1 MLLLGIFIG
10 LGLSICLWLWHS
22 IQFHRYFGRSDYSKR
37 KSFVLGWRYK
47 FARLKERQQS
57 LEQELLSLQNLLEN
71 APSGYLQVDEENQLL
86 WCNQQARQILSLE
99 KWQPGQ
105 VRLLLEVVRSYELD
119 RLVEKTRDRNSSQ
132 QKEWVFHPSCENA
145 EAMLEQKSVVLRA
158 TGLPLPQGQVGVFL
172 ENRQQ
177 LLEISQA
184 RDRAF
189 SDLAHEL
196 RTPLTS
202 MRLVVETLQ
211 DRVDAPIARWV
222 NLLLKEVDRL
232 IDLVQSWLDLTRLES
247 NPATQ
252 LNCQPLEIQT
262 LINSVWESLE
272 PIAQRQKVQL
282 AFTNVDNA
290 WINADKSRL
299 HQVFFNLIHNSIKY
313 SPPNG
318 VVRVEANVNIP
329 LEDKNQNKAEN
340 SPLLEINIIDSGVG
354 FAPEDL
360 PHIFQ
365 RFYRGD
371 KARSRSIKGDGD
383 STLDGS
389 GLGLAIV
396 HQILT
401 AHGGTIKAMNHPHT
415 GGAWLQ
421 IHLPQVMA
429 KSVVQD
435 YI

>member
-1 MLLLGIFIG
+1 MLLLGILIG
-10 LGLSICLWLWHS
+10 LGLSVCLWLWYT
-22 IQFHRYFGRSDYSKR
+22 IQFHRYFGRDYPKR
-37 KSFVLGWRYK
+37 KYRVVGWPYN
-47 FARLKERQQS
+47 FAKLKERQQC
-57 LEQELLSLQNLLEN
+57 LEQQLFSLQNLLEN
-71 APSGYLQVDEENQLL
+71 APLGYLQVDEENQLL
-86 WCNQQARQILSLE
+86 WCNLEARQMLSLE

-119 RLVEKTRDRNSSQ
+119 RLIEKTRDRHSSQ

-177 LLEISQA
+177 LLEMSQA

-211 DRVDAPIARWV
+211 DRLDPPIVRWV

-252 LNCQPLEIQT
+252 LNCQPLKIKT

-282 AFTNVDNA
+282 AFTDTDNG
-290 WINADKSRL
+290 WVNADKARL

-313 SPPNG
+313 SPSDG
-318 VVRVEANVNIP
+318 VVRVEANVILT
-329 LEDKNQNKAEN
+329 LEDQNQNE
-340 SPLLEINIIDSGVG
+340 SESLSLLEINIIDSGVG
-354 FAPEDL
+354 FAQEDL
-360 PHIFQ
+360 PYIFQ

-371 KARSRSIKGDGD
+371 KARSRSIKGEGD

-396 HQILT
+396 HQILI
-401 AHGGTIKAMNHPHT
+401 AHGGTIKAMNHPQT

>member
-10 LGLSICLWLWHS
+10 LGLSICLWLWQT
-22 IQFHRYFGRSDYSKR
+22 IQFHRYFGRFDYSKR

-47 FARLKERQQS
+47 FARLNERQQS
-57 LEQELLSLQNLLEN
+57 LEQQLLSLQDLLEN
-71 APSGYLQVDEENQLL
+71 APLGYLQVDEENQLL
-86 WCNQQARQILSLE
+86 WCNQQARQMLSLE
-99 KWQPGQ
+99 KWRPGK

-158 TGLPLPQGQVGVFL
+158 TGQPLPQGQVGVFL

-211 DRVDAPIARWV
+211 DRVDTPIVRWV

-247 NPATQ
+247 NPATH
-252 LNCQPLEIQT
+252 LNCQPLEVQN

-282 AFTNVDNA
+282 AFSNVDNA
-290 WINADKSRL
+290 WIN
-299 HQVFFNLIHNSIKY
+299 
-313 SPPNG
+313 
-318 VVRVEANVNIP
+318 
-329 LEDKNQNKAEN
+329 
-340 SPLLEINIIDSGVG
+340 
-354 FAPEDL
+354 
-360 PHIFQ
+360 
-365 RFYRGD
+365 
-371 KARSRSIKGDGD
+371 
-383 STLDGS
+383 
-389 GLGLAIV
+389 
-396 HQILT
+396 
-401 AHGGTIKAMNHPHT
+401 
-415 GGAWLQ
+415 
-421 IHLPQVMA
+421 
-429 KSVVQD
+429 
-435 YI
+435 